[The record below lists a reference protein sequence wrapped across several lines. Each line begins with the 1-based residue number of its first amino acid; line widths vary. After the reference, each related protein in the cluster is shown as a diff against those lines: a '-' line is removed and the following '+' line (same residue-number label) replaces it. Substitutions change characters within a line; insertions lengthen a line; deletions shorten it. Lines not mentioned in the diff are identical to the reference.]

1 MTDSTLGTGK
11 AVPGTARNKYRGPD
25 VKHIEINGFFPL
37 CRADIKFFNFIKKKK
52 IILWNKHSQ
61 RNTTH
66 FLNTCTFFL
75 MFLMGNVCSV
85 R

>member
-11 AVPGTARNKYRGPD
+11 AVPGTTRSKYRGPD
-25 VKHIEINGFFPL
+25 VMHIEVNEFFPL
-37 CRADIKFFNFIKKKK
+37 CIVDIKFFNLMGRKKF
-52 IILWNKHSQ
+52 ILWNKHSQ
-61 RNTTH
+61 RNTAH

-75 MFLMGNVCSV
+75 MFLMENVCTM